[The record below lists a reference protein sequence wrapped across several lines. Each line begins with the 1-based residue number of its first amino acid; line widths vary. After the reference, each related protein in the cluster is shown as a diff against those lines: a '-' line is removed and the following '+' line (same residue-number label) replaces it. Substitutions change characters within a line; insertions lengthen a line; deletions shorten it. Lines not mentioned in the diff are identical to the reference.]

1 MAAPAGLAALS
12 GIAML
17 AAFAF
22 GSVTEARADVEYPWC
37 LVPSA
42 FTVGTCTYATHEQCM
57 AAASGN
63 IGSCARNSRYT
74 LQTQQPQTRTRN

>member
-1 MAAPAGLAALS
+1 MAAPVGLAALT

-22 GSVTEARADVEYPWC
+22 GSATASRADVEYPWC